1 MVIQVG
7 VATSWV
13 GGKDQGVVLHYKMVG
28 RNNPLATTPVLAAAN
43 KGRVAVHEVGH
54 FLGLRHIWA
63 DDQGTF
69 NRCMLDDY
77 IDDTP
82 LQGLGSNFDCNKNL
96 NSCIE
101 PKNDMPDMVENYM
114 DYSTHLCQNMF
125 TKQQAITM
133 RNALTDFRKDL
144 PIKTEII
151 VKARI
156 YDTIVYN
163 EVLIYPVAA
172 QSKLVIELRNQD
184 LLDNLSVEIYNMIGQ
199 PCVAKS
205 NHR

>member
-1 MVIQVG
+1 
-7 VATSWV
+7 
-13 GGKDQGVVLHYKMVG
+13 
-28 RNNPLATTPVLAAAN
+28 
-43 KGRVAVHEVGH
+43 
-54 FLGLRHIWA
+54 
-63 DDQGTF
+63 
-69 NRCMLDDY
+69 
-77 IDDTP
+77 
-82 LQGLGSNFDCNKNL
+82 
-96 NSCIE
+96 
-101 PKNDMPDMVENYM
+101 
-114 DYSTHLCQNMF
+114 MF

-151 VKARI
+151 VKTRI

-199 PCVAKS
+199 PVLQNQTIVKNFTELSTMKFPPATYIVILRNPEGKVVR
-205 NHR
+205 NKKIVIDRVD